1 MIFAL
6 STPPGVSAI
15 AVIRTSGEGCIEAV
29 SGCLDK
35 KPIKKNLAFV
45 TNFVA
50 SGLVVDR
57 VVVTP
62 FFAPHSFTGEDMLEI
77 SCHGSPLVI
86 SQIFSALEVLG
97 LREAGPGEFSER
109 AFVNGKIALNEA
121 ESISDLIHAT
131 SLEEAN
137 LIAKSFAGTLQ
148 GSLLGLGD
156 KIDGLRFSVEASI
169 DFADEDLDLGGL
181 HQLKNSL
188 SNLLIDVNAFI
199 GSCYVVNSK
208 KKEKRV
214 LLVGPPNSGKS
225 SLFNKLV
232 GFDRA
237 IVSDTPGTTRDLLE
251 QQVLFGGMSFELIDS
266 AGIRNSNDK
275 IEQQGIKMI
284 GDFAN
289 NSDVLILLFS
299 TEELIDLDGFIET
312 LDFDGKTLKVLNKID
327 ISDSVDKKIQGYDY
341 LISVKTGEG
350 LPEFING
357 LRGVLGSGELVQK
370 NVSFSIRERHMT
382 SLLALKENLKTAI
395 EHCVLGSEEILAEN
409 LKLARSNLDFILG
422 KKYTEDLLGDIFNN
436 FCVGK

>member
-199 GSCYVVNSK
+199 GSCYVVSSK

-214 LLVGPPNSGKS
+214 LLAGPPNSGKS

-284 GDFAN
+284 GGFAN
-289 NSDVLILLFS
+289 SSDVLILLFS

-357 LRGVLGSGELVQK
+357 LRGVLGSGESVQK
-370 NVSFSIRERHMT
+370 NASFSIRERHMT

>member
-357 LRGVLGSGELVQK
+357 LRGVLGSGKSVQK
-370 NVSFSIRERHMT
+370 NASFSLRERHMT

>member
-1 MIFAL
+1 
-6 STPPGVSAI
+6 
-15 AVIRTSGEGCIEAV
+15 
-29 SGCLDK
+29 
-35 KPIKKNLAFV
+35 
-45 TNFVA
+45 
-50 SGLVVDR
+50 
-57 VVVTP
+57 
-62 FFAPHSFTGEDMLEI
+62 
-77 SCHGSPLVI
+77 
-86 SQIFSALEVLG
+86 
-97 LREAGPGEFSER
+97 
-109 AFVNGKIALNEA
+109 
-121 ESISDLIHAT
+121 
-131 SLEEAN
+131 
-137 LIAKSFAGTLQ
+137 
-148 GSLLGLGD
+148 LGD

-181 HQLKNSL
+181 HQIKNSL

-199 GSCYVVNSK
+199 GSCYVVSSK

-357 LRGVLGSGELVQK
+357 LRGVLGSGESVQK
-370 NVSFSIRERHMT
+370 NASFSIRERHMT

>member
-35 KPIKKNLAFV
+35 KPIEKNLAFV

-62 FFAPHSFTGEDMLEI
+62 FFAPRSFTGEDMLEI

-109 AFVNGKIALNEA
+109 AFINGKLALNEA

-169 DFADEDLDLGGL
+169 DFADEDLGLDDL
-181 HQLKNSL
+181 HQIKNSL
-188 SNLLIDVNAFI
+188 SNLLIDVSAFI

-237 IVSDTPGTTRDLLE
+237 IVSDAPGTTRDLLE
-251 QQVLFGGMSFELIDS
+251 QRVLFGGMSFELIDS
-266 AGIRNSNDK
+266 PGIRDSNDK

-289 NSDVLILLFS
+289 SSDVLILLFS
-299 TEELIDLDGFIET
+299 TEELIDLDGFIKT

-327 ISDSVDKKIQGYDY
+327 VFDLVDKKIQGYDY

-357 LRGVLGSGELVQK
+357 LKGVLDFEESIQK
-370 NVSFSIRERHMT
+370 NASFSIRERHMT
-382 SLLALKENLKTAI
+382 SLLAITENLKTAI
-395 EHCVLGSEEILAEN
+395 DHCVLGSEEILAEN

>member
-15 AVIRTSGEGCIEAV
+15 AVIRTSGEGCIEVV

-35 KPIKKNLAFV
+35 KPIEKNLAFV

-50 SGLVVDR
+50 SGLVIDR

-62 FFAPHSFTGEDMLEI
+62 FFAPYSFTGEDMLEI

-86 SQIFSALEVLG
+86 SQIFSALEGLG

-109 AFVNGKIALNEA
+109 AFVNGKLALNEA

-148 GSLLGLGD
+148 ASLLGLGD

-169 DFADEDLDLGGL
+169 DFADEDLGLDGL
-181 HQLKNSL
+181 HQIKNSL

-237 IVSDTPGTTRDLLE
+237 IVSDTPGTTRDILE
-251 QQVLFGGMSFELIDS
+251 QRVLFEGMSFELIDS
-266 AGIRNSNDK
+266 AGIRSSNDK
-275 IEQQGIKMI
+275 IEQQGINMI
-284 GDFAN
+284 GDFASD
-289 NSDVLILLFS
+289 SDVLILLFS
-299 TEELIDLDGFIET
+299 AEELIDLNGFIKT
-312 LDFDGKTLKVLNKID
+312 LVFDGKTLKVLNKID
-327 ISDSVDKKIQGYDY
+327 ISDSVDRKTQGYDY

-350 LPEFING
+350 FPEFING
-357 LRGVLGSGELVQK
+357 LKSVLDSEESMQK
-370 NVSFSIRERHMT
+370 NASFFVRERHMT
-382 SLLALKENLKTAI
+382 SLLALTENLKTAI
-395 EHCVLGSEEILAEN
+395 DHCVLGSEEILAEN

-422 KKYTEDLLGDIFNN
+422 KKYTEDLLGDIFSN

>member
-29 SGCLDK
+29 SGCLNK
-35 KPIKKNLAFV
+35 KPIEKNLAIV

-50 SGLVVDR
+50 SGLVIDR

-86 SQIFSALEVLG
+86 SQIFSALEALG

-109 AFVNGKIALNEA
+109 AFINGKLALNEA

-169 DFADEDLDLGGL
+169 DFADEDLDLDGL
-181 HQLKNSL
+181 HQIKGSL
-188 SNLLIDVNAFI
+188 SNLLIDVNAFV

-225 SLFNKLV
+225 SLFNRLV

-237 IVSDTPGTTRDLLE
+237 IVSDTPGTTRDILE
-251 QQVLFGGMSFELIDS
+251 QRVLFEGMSFELIDS

-284 GDFAN
+284 GDFASD
-289 NSDVLILLFS
+289 SDVLILLFS
-299 TEELIDLDGFIET
+299 AEELIDLNGFIKT
-312 LDFDGKTLKVLNKID
+312 LVFDGKTLKVLNKID
-327 ISDSVDKKIQGYDY
+327 ISDSVDKKTQGYDY

-357 LRGVLGSGELVQK
+357 LKSVLDSEESIQK
-370 NVSFSIRERHMT
+370 NASFSVRERHMT
-382 SLLALKENLKTAI
+382 SLLALTENLKTAI
-395 EHCVLGSEEILAEN
+395 DHCVLGSEEVLAEN

-422 KKYTEDLLGDIFNN
+422 KKYTEDLLGDIFSN

>member
-57 VVVTP
+57 VIVTP

-181 HQLKNSL
+181 HQIKNSL

-199 GSCYVVNSK
+199 GSCYVVSSK

-357 LRGVLGSGELVQK
+357 LRGVLGSGESVQK
-370 NVSFSIRERHMT
+370 NASFSIRERHMT

-395 EHCVLGSEEILAEN
+395 EYCVLGSEEILAEN
-409 LKLARSNLDFILG
+409 LKLARSNIDFILG

>member
-1 MIFAL
+1 
-6 STPPGVSAI
+6 
-15 AVIRTSGEGCIEAV
+15 
-29 SGCLDK
+29 
-35 KPIKKNLAFV
+35 
-45 TNFVA
+45 
-50 SGLVVDR
+50 
-57 VVVTP
+57 
-62 FFAPHSFTGEDMLEI
+62 
-77 SCHGSPLVI
+77 
-86 SQIFSALEVLG
+86 
-97 LREAGPGEFSER
+97 
-109 AFVNGKIALNEA
+109 
-121 ESISDLIHAT
+121 
-131 SLEEAN
+131 
-137 LIAKSFAGTLQ
+137 
-148 GSLLGLGD
+148 
-156 KIDGLRFSVEASI
+156 LRFSVEASI
-169 DFADEDLDLGGL
+169 DFADEDLDLDGL
-181 HQLKNSL
+181 HQIKNYL
-188 SNLLIDVNAFI
+188 SNLLIDVNAFV

-251 QQVLFGGMSFELIDS
+251 QRVLFGGMSFELIDS

-299 TEELIDLDGFIET
+299 TEELIDLDGFIKT

-327 ISDSVDKKIQGYDY
+327 ISDSVDKKTQGYDY

-350 LPEFING
+350 LPEFIHG
-357 LRGVLGSGELVQK
+357 LKGVLDSGESIQK
-370 NVSFSIRERHMT
+370 NASFSIRERHMT
-382 SLLALKENLKTAI
+382 SLLALTENLKTAI
-395 EHCVLGSEEILAEN
+395 DHCVLGSEEILAEN

>member
-86 SQIFSALEVLG
+86 SQIFSALEALG

-109 AFVNGKIALNEA
+109 AFINGKLALNEA

-148 GSLLGLGD
+148 ASLLGLGD

-169 DFADEDLDLGGL
+169 DFADEDLGLDDL
-181 HQLKNSL
+181 HQIKNSL
-188 SNLLIDVNAFI
+188 SNLLIDVNAFV

-225 SLFNKLV
+225 SLFNRLV

-237 IVSDTPGTTRDLLE
+237 IVSDTPGTTRDILE
-251 QQVLFGGMSFELIDS
+251 QRVLFEGMSFELIDS

-357 LRGVLGSGELVQK
+357 LRGVLGSGESVQK
-370 NVSFSIRERHMT
+370 NASFSIRERHMT

>member
-29 SGCLDK
+29 SGYLDK
-35 KPIKKNLAFV
+35 KSIEKNLAFV

-50 SGLVVDR
+50 SGLVIDR

-86 SQIFSALEVLG
+86 SQIFSALEALG

-109 AFVNGKIALNEA
+109 AFINGKLALNEA

-156 KIDGLRFSVEASI
+156 KIDGLRYSVEASI
-169 DFADEDLDLGGL
+169 DFADEDLDLDGL
-181 HQLKNSL
+181 HQIKGSL

-251 QQVLFGGMSFELIDS
+251 QRVLFEGMSFELIDS
-266 AGIRNSNDK
+266 AGIRNSNDR

-299 TEELIDLDGFIET
+299 TEELIDLDGFIKT
-312 LDFDGKTLKVLNKID
+312 LDFGGKILKVLNKID
-327 ISDSVDKKIQGYDY
+327 IFDLVDKKNQGYDY

-357 LRGVLGSGELVQK
+357 LKSVLDSGESIQK

-382 SLLALKENLKTAI
+382 SLLSLMENLKTAI
-395 EHCVLGSEEILAEN
+395 DHCVLGSEEILAEN

>member
-35 KPIKKNLAFV
+35 KPIEKNLAFV

-50 SGLVVDR
+50 SGLVIDR

-86 SQIFSALEVLG
+86 SQIFSALEALG

-109 AFVNGKIALNEA
+109 AFINGKLALNEA

-137 LIAKSFAGTLQ
+137 LIAKSFAGKLR

-156 KIDGLRFSVEASI
+156 KIDGLRYSVEASI
-169 DFADEDLDLGGL
+169 DFADEDLDLDGL
-181 HQLKNSL
+181 HQIKGSL

-266 AGIRNSNDK
+266 AGIRDSNDK

-299 TEELIDLDGFIET
+299 TEELIDLDGFIKT

-327 ISDSVDKKIQGYDY
+327 ISDLVDKKTQGYDY
-341 LISVKTGEG
+341 LISIKTGEG

-357 LRGVLGSGELVQK
+357 LRGVLDSEESIQR
-370 NVSFSIRERHMT
+370 NASFSIRERHMT
-382 SLLALKENLKTAI
+382 SLLALTENLKTAI
-395 EHCVLGSEEILAEN
+395 DHCVLGSEEILAEN

>member
-1 MIFAL
+1 
-6 STPPGVSAI
+6 
-15 AVIRTSGEGCIEAV
+15 
-29 SGCLDK
+29 
-35 KPIKKNLAFV
+35 
-45 TNFVA
+45 
-50 SGLVVDR
+50 
-57 VVVTP
+57 
-62 FFAPHSFTGEDMLEI
+62 
-77 SCHGSPLVI
+77 
-86 SQIFSALEVLG
+86 
-97 LREAGPGEFSER
+97 
-109 AFVNGKIALNEA
+109 
-121 ESISDLIHAT
+121 
-131 SLEEAN
+131 
-137 LIAKSFAGTLQ
+137 
-148 GSLLGLGD
+148 
-156 KIDGLRFSVEASI
+156 
-169 DFADEDLDLGGL
+169 
-181 HQLKNSL
+181 
-188 SNLLIDVNAFI
+188 
-199 GSCYVVNSK
+199 
-208 KKEKRV
+208 
-214 LLVGPPNSGKS
+214 
-225 SLFNKLV
+225 LV

-357 LRGVLGSGELVQK
+357 LRGVLGSGESVQK
-370 NVSFSIRERHMT
+370 NASFSIRERHMT

>member
-57 VVVTP
+57 VIVTP

-137 LIAKSFAGTLQ
+137 LIANSFAGTLQ

-357 LRGVLGSGELVQK
+357 LRGVLGSGESVQK
-370 NVSFSIRERHMT
+370 NASFSIRERHMT

-409 LKLARSNLDFILG
+409 LKLARSNIDFILG

>member
-137 LIAKSFAGTLQ
+137 LIAKSFSGTLQ
-148 GSLLGLGD
+148 GSLLELGD
-156 KIDGLRFSVEASI
+156 KIDSLRFSVEASI
-169 DFADEDLDLGGL
+169 DFADEDLELDGL
-181 HQLKNSL
+181 HQIKNSL
-188 SNLLIDVNAFI
+188 SNLLLDVNAFV

-225 SLFNKLV
+225 SLFNRLV

-251 QQVLFGGMSFELIDS
+251 QKVLFEGMSFELIDS

-275 IEQQGIKMI
+275 IEQQGIRMI
-284 GDFAN
+284 GGFAN
-289 NSDVLILLFS
+289 SSDVLILLFS
-299 TEELIDLDGFIET
+299 TEGLVGLDGFIRT
-312 LDFDGKTLKVLNKID
+312 LDFGGKILKVLNKID
-327 ISDSVDKKIQGYDY
+327 ISDSVDKKTQGYDY

-350 LPEFING
+350 IPEFING
-357 LRGVLGSGELVQK
+357 LKSVLDLGESMQK
-370 NVSFSIRERHMT
+370 NASFSIRERHMT
-382 SLLALKENLKTAI
+382 SLLALTENLKTAI
-395 EHCVLGSEEILAEN
+395 DHCVLGREEILAEN

>member
-29 SGCLDK
+29 SGCLNK
-35 KPIKKNLAFV
+35 KPIEKNLAIV

-86 SQIFSALEVLG
+86 SQIFSALEALG

-109 AFVNGKIALNEA
+109 AFINGKLALNEA

-169 DFADEDLDLGGL
+169 DFADEDLDLDDL
-181 HQLKNSL
+181 HQIKNSL

-237 IVSDTPGTTRDLLE
+237 IVSDAPGTTRDLLE
-251 QQVLFGGMSFELIDS
+251 QRVLFGGMSFELIDS
-266 AGIRNSNDK
+266 AGIRDSNDK

-284 GDFAN
+284 RNFAN
-289 NSDVLILLFS
+289 SSDVLILLFS
-299 TEELIDLDGFIET
+299 TEELIDLDGFIKT
-312 LDFDGKTLKVLNKID
+312 LGFDGKTLKVLNKMD
-327 ISDSVDKKIQGYDY
+327 IPDSVDKKIQGYDY

-357 LRGVLGSGELVQK
+357 LKSVLDSKELIQK
-370 NVSFSIRERHMT
+370 NASFSIRERHMT
-382 SLLALKENLKTAI
+382 SLLALTENLKIAI
-395 EHCVLGSEEILAEN
+395 DHCVLGSEEILAEN

-422 KKYTEDLLGDIFNN
+422 KKYTEDLLGDIFSN